1 MRLSQIKKILNPNTD
16 RKGWTKEKMQKLDPN
31 TKVADLKPRYLN
43 NHVSNVNGQQD
54 NLNTKVVRLDKS
66 ATLCYL

>member
-1 MRLSQIKKILNPNTD
+1 
-16 RKGWTKEKMQKLDPN
+16 MQKLDPN